1 MADRVE
7 REIEEILARLDKEL
21 PAEPVGVAPERKPIS
36 ISSARD
42 VRAQKTKAA
51 APSPARAPRINVP
64 FEPPTLLFAG
74 AGIMIAGL
82 VLSSA
87 IASAFIWLSFAGV
100 LLFLAAFAWSFF
112 RTKPQSNDADVFYS
126 SEPGKVFWRDRYID
140 ARPGGPSTSD
150 KIRRRF
156 RR

>member
-42 VRAQKTKAA
+42 VRAQKAKVTAS
-51 APSPARAPRINVP
+51 SPARSSRINLP

-82 VLSSA
+82 ILSTA
-87 IASAFIWLSFAGV
+87 IASAFIWLSFGGV
-100 LLFLAAFAWSFF
+100 LLFLAAFGWSFF
-112 RTKPQSNDADVFYS
+112 RTKPENKGNDVYYS

-140 ARPGGPSTSD
+140 ARPGGTSTTD